1 MAENPCVLNLASLNP
16 QEGLE
21 TELMAKL
28 MTKKTPVTVWS
39 MMMVSDV
46 KTNIAIV
53 LSVAENPCKL
63 NLAALNPQ

>member
-1 MAENPCVLNLASLNP
+1 MLYLASLNP

-21 TELMAKL
+21 TEL